1 MKKSG
6 REGENRPY
14 PARGASGPPH
24 PPSSNPLTG
33 VELDEGEQRAIEGG
47 EKPRFRPV
55 AIQPVAKKKYT
66 VGQVLLLIML
76 GGLLLG
82 TVALIV
88 LNLFFPNWP
97 HRKPLPRPS
106 SSAVLKAPPAAPPV
120 APPAPSP
127 AQQATSPV
135 EAVKLMLRASAKGD
149 TRTAYAQWDIHP
161 EDIATIERGVQITL
175 AEQTE
180 EVPSPNNKM
189 NLEEYRYRLS
199 QQSPTEALVSQ
210 YRGDV
215 LTQIYSLRRVGSYWK
230 LYNAQGPDR

>member
-6 REGENRPY
+6 RERENRPY

-24 PPSSNPLTG
+24 PRSSNPLTG

-66 VGQVLLLIML
+66 VGQLLLLIML

-97 HRKPLPRPS
+97 HRKTLPPPS
-106 SSAVLKAPPAAPPV
+106 SSAVLKSPPAAPA
-120 APPAPSP
+120 APTLPPP
-127 AQQATSPV
+127 QQATSPV
-135 EAVKLMLRASAKGD
+135 EAVRLMLRASVKGD

-180 EVPSPNNKM
+180 ELASPGNKV

-210 YRGDV
+210 YHGDV